1 MIAFFARFRSS
12 AIVSDEVRLRL
23 GIYPAP
29 TLQMAGRDFRMATT
43 VVCNTRLQGAGAA
56 SIGVLDENR
65 RGHCSE
71 TRSRR
76 QGLFLLLRVTGKF
89 AEWLRKVFTTV
100 MNLIPK
106 ETKPLFLLPSLRPN
120 DFKVEIARQGDG
132 RPENHHL
139 GL

>member
-1 MIAFFARFRSS
+1 MACLKRIDEDT
-12 AIVSDEVRLRL
+12 VPKPEVDDSD
-23 GIYPAP
+23 
-29 TLQMAGRDFRMATT
+29 F
-43 VVCNTRLQGAGAA
+43 
-56 SIGVLDENR
+56 
-65 RGHCSE
+65 
-71 TRSRR
+71 
-76 QGLFLLLRVTGKF
+76 FLLLRVTGKF